1 MNRTPEAYA
10 RGILAAVLEPWL
22 NGLEKVNV
30 AVQTNKKLRAQ
41 LYDPNLDVAT
51 KLALIDGLLPAD
63 APQELRNFF
72 GVLLDNNDIGLLDD
86 VEEALA
92 RIYRGE
98 GAGPQRAIVTTA
110 VPLSEEEKDRIRARL
125 SEQFGLLEFTFQV
138 DPEILGGI
146 IVRVGDTLI
155 DDSVRGR
162 LEALR
167 QNLGVGAGA

>member
-22 NGLEKVNV
+22 DGLEKVNV
-30 AVQTNKKLRAQ
+30 AVHTNKKLRAQ
-41 LYDPNLDVAT
+41 LYDPNLDIAA
-51 KLALIDGLLPAD
+51 KLAALDGVLPSS
-63 APQELRNFF
+63 APKELRNFL

-110 VPLSEEEKDRIRARL
+110 LPLSEEEKERVRARL
-125 SEQFGLLEFTFQV
+125 SEQFGSLEFVFQV
-138 DPEILGGI
+138 DPDILGGI

-167 QNLGVGAGA
+167 QNLGVSASA

>member
-1 MNRTPEAYA
+1 MVH
-10 RGILAAVLEPWL
+10 G
-22 NGLEKVNV
+22 
-30 AVQTNKKLRAQ
+30 
-41 LYDPNLDVAT
+41 
-51 KLALIDGLLPAD
+51 
-63 APQELRNFF
+63 
-72 GVLLDNNDIGLLDD
+72 NNDIGLLDD

-98 GAGPQRAIVTTA
+98 GAGPQRAVITTA

-125 SEQFGLLEFTFQV
+125 SEQFGALEFVFQV
-138 DPEILGGI
+138 DPDMLGGV

>member
-51 KLALIDGLLPAD
+51 KLALIDGLLPAG